1 MVTDVDVVIIGGG
14 MVGSLLAFALSEQQ
28 FRVAVVERGAKK
40 TSLPER
46 VSAIN
51 IASQQILK
59 RLNVFDKI
67 PPQTISP
74 LQCLS
79 VWDET
84 GGGEIQFDSAD
95 VGLPELGS
103 IIENQAI
110 VAALQTDRVTII
122 NAQPAKIQQH
132 NDFVELEFTDQT
144 SIKASLCVGADGAHS
159 WLRETLKIPI
169 KEYPYFQQAIIA
181 TVKTEKPHQQT
192 GWQAFLPTGPL
203 ALLPLADKHHCSIVW
218 SNHNARANELMTMDS
233 VNFECELN
241 NAFGTRLGYINEISE
256 RAAFPLMM
264 RHAVKYTDARVALV
278 GDAAHTIHPLA
289 GQGANLGF
297 LDATALLDCL
307 VKARSERKDIASTKT
322 LGHYQRWRKV
332 HNSEMI
338 AAMRL
343 FHELFANAQPFKTQL
358 RSHGLSLVNK
368 IDSIKSHFIKIAVGK
383 RADLPTLAK
392 FLVI

>member
-14 MVGSLLAFALSEQQ
+14 MVGSLLAFALNQQQ
-28 FRVAVVERGAKK
+28 FRVAVVERRTKK

-46 VSAIN
+46 ISAIN

-59 RLNVFDKI
+59 RLTVFDKI
-67 PPQTISP
+67 PSQAMSP
-74 LQCLS
+74 LQRLS
-79 VWDET
+79 VWDAI

-103 IIENQAI
+103 IVENQAI
-110 VAALQTDRVTII
+110 VAALQTDNVTII
-122 NAQPAKIQQH
+122 NAQPARIQQH
-132 NDFVELEFTDQT
+132 DNFVELEFTDQT

-181 TVKTEKPHQQT
+181 TVKTEKPHQHT

-203 ALLPLADKHHCSIVW
+203 ALLPLADKHSCSIVW
-218 SNHNARANELMTMDS
+218 SNHNTRATALMSMDS
-233 VNFECELN
+233 INFECELN
-241 NAFGTRLGYINEISE
+241 SAFGTRLGYINEISE
-256 RAAFPLMM
+256 RFTFPLVM
-264 RHAVKYTDARVALV
+264 RHATKYTDSRVALV
-278 GDAAHTIHPLA
+278 GDAAHTVHPLA

-297 LDATALLDCL
+297 LDAAALLDCL
-307 VKARSERKDIASTKT
+307 VKARSERKDIASTKN
-322 LGHYQRWRKV
+322 LGHYQRWRKA

-338 AAMRL
+338 ATMRL

-358 RSHGLSLVNK
+358 RSQGLSLINK
-368 IDSIKSHFIKIAVGK
+368 MDSIKSQLIKIAIGK

-392 FLVI
+392 FFII